1 MDTFSWPRQAG
12 KTTELIRFSYKNDI
26 PILVLDHAHKR
37 VTLSIAEKMWMFP
50 TVLTLDD
57 IAPPRRKVY
66 IDNAELMLES
76 LLKVDVEWLAFTSTN
91 HKKLAV
97 STIEEWQKV
106 ATKKFEYIP

>member
-12 KTTELIRFSYKNDI
+12 KTTELIRLSCKNDI
-26 PILVLDHAHKR
+26 PILVLNNAHKR
-37 VTLSIAEKMWMFP
+37 VTLSIAEKMGMFP
-50 TVLTLDD
+50 TVLTINE
-57 IAPPRRKVY
+57 IAPTRCKVY

-76 LLKVDVEWLAFTSTN
+76 LLKVEVEWLAFTSTN

-106 ATKKFEYIP
+106 ATNKFEYIP